1 MTAPSSTGTDS
12 TPPTGSGTPHTPP
25 EIVDAEDWSP
35 SRGVPARRK
44 ARRRLPRW
52 SELRPL
58 LQFEKVELVPSRRR
72 LHQAITIED
81 LRRAAR
87 YRVPRSVFE
96 FVDGGAEDE
105 LTLARNRAAFD
116 RVEFSP
122 HALGGAATV
131 DTSTTLF
138 GHRTALP
145 LVLAPTGFCRLCHH
159 EGERAA
165 ARAAALAG
173 IPFALTTM
181 GTTSIEDVAAV
192 GGPQA
197 QRWFQLY
204 VMRDRGLTRDLIDRA
219 ADADYS
225 VLAIT
230 VDTPVTGQ
238 RRKDVRNGFS
248 VPAKLS
254 PRTLA
259 DIARRPTW
267 WINLL
272 TTDPLTFATIPAGEP
287 EAHAK
292 FIDGVFDP
300 GVSFDDLKLVRDA
313 WKGPLVL
320 KGITSLADARKALD
334 HGADGVIVSNHGGRQ
349 LDRTPVS
356 LELLP
361 RVAEA
366 LGDELEVLL
375 DSGVRTG
382 ADVAAAL
389 AFGAKACMVGRPY
402 LYGLMAGGEP
412 GVAKAID
419 IFASELRRT
428 MHLLGVGTVS
438 ALDSSMARLRP

>member
-1 MTAPSSTGTDS
+1 MTTPSSTGTDA
-12 TPPTGSGTPHTPP
+12 TPPTGSGAPHTPP

-35 SRGVPARRK
+35 GRGVPARRK

-122 HALGGAATV
+122 NALGGAATV
-131 DTSTTLF
+131 DTSTRLF

-145 LVLAPTGFCRLCHH
+145 LVLAPAGFCRLCHH

-254 PRTLA
+254 PA
-259 DIARRPTW
+259 PWPTS
-267 WINLL
+267 
-272 TTDPLTFATIPAGEP
+272 P
-287 EAHAK
+287 
-292 FIDGVFDP
+292 
-300 GVSFDDLKLVRDA
+300 
-313 WKGPLVL
+313 
-320 KGITSLADARKALD
+320 
-334 HGADGVIVSNHGGRQ
+334 GGRRGGSICSPPIRSR
-349 LDRTPVS
+349 LPPSPPESPRLTPSSSTACSTPVCPS
-356 LELLP
+356 TTSSWCAT
-361 RVAEA
+361 R
-366 LGDELEVLL
+366 
-375 DSGVRTG
+375 
-382 ADVAAAL
+382 
-389 AFGAKACMVGRPY
+389 GR
-402 LYGLMAGGEP
+402 GHSSSRG
-412 GVAKAID
+412 
-419 IFASELRRT
+419 SRRSPT
-428 MHLLGVGTVS
+428 HERRSTT
-438 ALDSSMARLRP
+438 APTE